1 MRRRRA
7 IKAGLSAAG
16 GMNIGCARPG
26 AFRAEP
32 QTPVLEARHQQIASS
47 HRPFKNRLDK
57 GHRARL
63 TLRDSRHF

>member
-47 HRPFKNRLDK
+47 YRPF
-57 GHRARL
+57 
-63 TLRDSRHF
+63 